1 MFRLRKIRLT
11 SIDLISSYYRYVC
24 DAWVIM
30 PVVKA
35 AEDFSTTLI
44 YSF

>member
-1 MFRLRKIRLT
+1 M
-11 SIDLISSYYRYVC
+11 C

-44 YSF
+44 YSFGYKVSSVTGCY